1 MSNIK
6 YEIIPESSNEKITNV
21 FKVIVIGDTNVGK
34 SSLTHHAI
42 SGKFEEYEPTV
53 GYENLFFKIKINDVP
68 LKLDIWDTCGQELYH
83 SLVSTYFKDSKIAIL
98 VYSIDNKDSF
108 EHLEKWMDDIKKNAD
123 KDIRILLVGNKLD
136 KIEERVISSYE
147 VEKFTDD
154 HKIDDF
160 FEASAKEGTN
170 TKEIFIDAAKI
181 CYKYYIKGESSK
193 NSSKKENIKLNENKG
208 ININTQEVKEKI
220 RSNCCFFC

>member
-1 MSNIK
+1 MSNLK
-6 YEIIPESSNEKITNV
+6 YEIIPESSNEPIKNV
-21 FKVIVIGDTNVGK
+21 YKVIVIGDTNVGK
-34 SSLTHHAI
+34 SSITHHAI
-42 SGKFEEYEPTV
+42 FGKFEEHEPTV
-53 GYENLFFKIKINDVP
+53 GYENLFFKIKINDTRM
-68 LKLDIWDTCGQELYH
+68 KLDIWDTCGQELYH
-83 SLVSTYFKDSKIAIL
+83 SLISTYFKDSKIAIL
-98 VYSIDNKDSF
+98 VYSIDNKESF

-136 KIEERVISSYE
+136 KIEDRVISSYE

-154 HKIDDF
+154 HKIDNF

-181 CYKYYIKGESSK
+181 LYKYYIQGGSK
-193 NSSKKENIKLNENKG
+193 NTSKKDNIKLENNKG
-208 ININTQEVKEKI
+208 IDTNEIKEKI

>member
-1 MSNIK
+1 MSNLKI
-6 YEIIPESSNEKITNV
+6 EIIPESSNEPIKNV
-21 FKVIVIGDTNVGK
+21 YKVIVIGDTNVGK
-34 SSLTHHAI
+34 SSIAHHAI
-42 SGKFEEYEPTV
+42 YGKFEEHEPTV
-53 GYENLFFKIKINDVP
+53 GYENLFFKIKINDTP
-68 LKLDIWDTCGQELYH
+68 MKLDIWDTCGQELYH
-83 SLVSTYFKDSKIAIL
+83 SLISTYFKDSKIAIL
-98 VYSIDNKDSF
+98 VYSIDNKESF

-136 KIEERVISSYE
+136 KIEDRVISSYE

-154 HKIDDF
+154 HKIDNF

-181 CYKYYIKGESSK
+181 LYKYYIQGGSK
-193 NSSKKENIKLNENKG
+193 NTSKKDNIKLENNKG
-208 ININTQEVKEKI
+208 IDTNEIKEKI

>member
-1 MSNIK
+1 MSNLKI
-6 YEIIPESSNEKITNV
+6 EIIPESSNEPIKNV
-21 FKVIVIGDTNVGK
+21 YKVIVIGDTNVGK
-34 SSLTHHAI
+34 SSIAHHAI
-42 SGKFEEYEPTV
+42 YGKFEEHEPTV
-53 GYENLFFKIKINDVP
+53 GYENLFFKIKINDTP
-68 LKLDIWDTCGQELYH
+68 MKLDIWDTCGQELYH
-83 SLVSTYFKDSKIAIL
+83 SLISTYFKDSKIAIL
-98 VYSIDNKDSF
+98 VYSIDNKESF

-136 KIEERVISSYE
+136 KIEDRVISSYE

-154 HKIDDF
+154 HKIDNF

-181 CYKYYIKGESSK
+181 LYKYYIQGESK
-193 NSSKKENIKLNENKG
+193 NTSKKDNIKLENNKG
-208 ININTQEVKEKI
+208 IDTNEIKEKI

>member
-1 MSNIK
+1 MSNLKI
-6 YEIIPESSNEKITNV
+6 EIIPESSNEPIKNV
-21 FKVIVIGDTNVGK
+21 YKVIVIGDTNVGK
-34 SSLTHHAI
+34 SSIAHHAI
-42 SGKFEEYEPTV
+42 YGKFEEHEPTV
-53 GYENLFFKIKINDVP
+53 GYENLFFKIKINDTP
-68 LKLDIWDTCGQELYH
+68 MKLDIWDTCGQELYH
-83 SLVSTYFKDSKIAIL
+83 SLISTYFKDSKIAIL
-98 VYSIDNKDSF
+98 VYSIDNKESF

-136 KIEERVISSYE
+136 KIEDRVISSYE

-154 HKIDDF
+154 HKIDNF

-181 CYKYYIKGESSK
+181 LYKYYIQGGSK
-193 NSSKKENIKLNENKG
+193 NTSKKDNIKIENNKG
-208 ININTQEVKEKI
+208 IDTNEIKEKI

>member
-1 MSNIK
+1 MSNLK
-6 YEIIPESSNEKITNV
+6 CEIIPESSNEPIKNV
-21 FKVIVIGDTNVGK
+21 YKVIVIGDTNVGK
-34 SSLTHHAI
+34 SSITNHAI
-42 SGKFEEYEPTV
+42 SGKFEEHEPTV
-53 GYENLFFKIKINDVP
+53 GYENLFFKIKINDTP
-68 LKLDIWDTCGQELYH
+68 MKLDIWDTCGQELYH
-83 SLVSTYFKDSKIAIL
+83 SLISTYFKDSKIAIL
-98 VYSIDNKDSF
+98 VYSIDNKESF

-136 KIEERVISSYE
+136 KIEDRLISSYE

-170 TKEIFIDAAKI
+170 TKEIFISAAKI
-181 CYKYYIKGESSK
+181 LYKSYIQGESK
-193 NSSKKENIKLNENKG
+193 NTSKKDNIKLNENKG
-208 ININTQEVKEKI
+208 IDSKEIKEKI

>member
-1 MSNIK
+1 MSNLKI
-6 YEIIPESSNEKITNV
+6 EIIPESSNEPIKNV
-21 FKVIVIGDTNVGK
+21 YKVIVIGDTNVGK
-34 SSLTHHAI
+34 SSIAHHAI
-42 SGKFEEYEPTV
+42 YGKFEEHEPTV
-53 GYENLFFKIKINDVP
+53 GYENLFFKIKINDTP
-68 LKLDIWDTCGQELYH
+68 IKLDIWDTCGQELYH
-83 SLVSTYFKDSKIAIL
+83 SLISTYFKDSKIAIL
-98 VYSIDNKDSF
+98 VYSIDNKESF

-136 KIEERVISSYE
+136 KIEDRVISSYE

-154 HKIDDF
+154 HKIDNF

-181 CYKYYIKGESSK
+181 LYKYYIQGGSK
-193 NSSKKENIKLNENKG
+193 NTSKKDNIKLENNKG
-208 ININTQEVKEKI
+208 IDTNEIKEKI

>member
-1 MSNIK
+1 MSNLKI
-6 YEIIPESSNEKITNV
+6 EIIPESSNEPIKNV
-21 FKVIVIGDTNVGK
+21 YKVIVIGDTNVGK
-34 SSLTHHAI
+34 SSIAHHAI
-42 SGKFEEYEPTV
+42 YGKFEEHEPTV
-53 GYENLFFKIKINDVP
+53 GYENLFFKIKINDTP
-68 LKLDIWDTCGQELYH
+68 MKLDIWEKCGQELYH
-83 SLVSTYFKDSKIAIL
+83 SLISTYFKDSKIAIL
-98 VYSIDNKDSF
+98 VYSIDNKESF

-136 KIEERVISSYE
+136 KIEDRVISSYE

-154 HKIDDF
+154 HKIDNF

-181 CYKYYIKGESSK
+181 LYKYYIQGGSK
-193 NSSKKENIKLNENKG
+193 NTSKKDNIKLENNKG
-208 ININTQEVKEKI
+208 IDTNEIKEKI

>member
-1 MSNIK
+1 MSNLKI
-6 YEIIPESSNEKITNV
+6 EIIPESSNEPIKNV
-21 FKVIVIGDTNVGK
+21 YKVIVIGDTNVGK
-34 SSLTHHAI
+34 SSIAHHAI
-42 SGKFEEYEPTV
+42 YGKFEEHEPTV
-53 GYENLFFKIKINDVP
+53 GYENLFFKIKINDTP
-68 LKLDIWDTCGQELYH
+68 MKLDIWDTCGQELYH
-83 SLVSTYFKDSKIAIL
+83 SLISTYFNDSKIAIL
-98 VYSIDNKDSF
+98 VYSIDNKESF

-136 KIEERVISSYE
+136 KIEDRVISSYE

-154 HKIDDF
+154 HKIDNF

-181 CYKYYIKGESSK
+181 LYKYYIQGGSK
-193 NSSKKENIKLNENKG
+193 NTSKKDNIKLENNKG
-208 ININTQEVKEKI
+208 IDTNEIKEKI

>member
-1 MSNIK
+1 MSNLKI
-6 YEIIPESSNEKITNV
+6 EIIPESSNEPIKNV
-21 FKVIVIGDTNVGK
+21 YKVIVIGDTNVGK
-34 SSLTHHAI
+34 SSIAHHAI
-42 SGKFEEYEPTV
+42 YGKFEEHEPTV
-53 GYENLFFKIKINDVP
+53 GYENLFFKIKINDTP
-68 LKLDIWDTCGQELYH
+68 MKLDIWDTCGQELYH
-83 SLVSTYFKDSKIAIL
+83 SLISTYFKDSKIAIL
-98 VYSIDNKDSF
+98 VYSIDNKESF

-136 KIEERVISSYE
+136 KIEDRLISSYE

-170 TKEIFIDAAKI
+170 TKEIFISAAKI
-181 CYKYYIKGESSK
+181 LYKTYIQGESK
-193 NSSKKENIKLNENKG
+193 NTSKKDNIKLNENKG
-208 ININTQEVKEKI
+208 IDSKEIKEKI

>member
-1 MSNIK
+1 MSNLKI
-6 YEIIPESSNEKITNV
+6 EIIPESSNEPIKNV
-21 FKVIVIGDTNVGK
+21 YKVIVIGDTNVGK
-34 SSLTHHAI
+34 SSIAHHAI
-42 SGKFEEYEPTV
+42 YGKFEEHEPTV
-53 GYENLFFKIKINDVP
+53 GYENLFFKIKINDTP
-68 LKLDIWDTCGQELYH
+68 MKLDIWDTCGQELYH
-83 SLVSTYFKDSKIAIL
+83 SLISTYFKDSKIAIL
-98 VYSIDNKDSF
+98 VYSIDNKESF

-136 KIEERVISSYE
+136 KIEDRLISSYE

-170 TKEIFIDAAKI
+170 TKEIFISAAKI
-181 CYKYYIKGESSK
+181 LYKTYIQGENK
-193 NSSKKENIKLNENKG
+193 NTSKKDNIKLNENKG
-208 ININTQEVKEKI
+208 IDSKEIKEKI

>member
-1 MSNIK
+1 MSNLKI
-6 YEIIPESSNEKITNV
+6 EIIPESSNEPIKNV
-21 FKVIVIGDTNVGK
+21 YKVIVIGDTNVGK
-34 SSLTHHAI
+34 SSIAHHAI
-42 SGKFEEYEPTV
+42 YGKFEEHEPTV
-53 GYENLFFKIKINDVP
+53 GYENLFFKIKINDTP
-68 LKLDIWDTCGQELYH
+68 MKLDIWDTCGQELYH
-83 SLVSTYFKDSKIAIL
+83 SLISTYFKDSKIAIL
-98 VYSIDNKDSF
+98 VYSIDNKESF

-136 KIEERVISSYE
+136 KIEDRLISSYE

-170 TKEIFIDAAKI
+170 TKEIFISAAKI
-181 CYKYYIKGESSK
+181 LYKSYIQGESK
-193 NSSKKENIKLNENKG
+193 NTSKKDNIKLNENKG
-208 ININTQEVKEKI
+208 IDSKEIKEKI